1 MTSTQKSK
9 NPKFKLINEW
19 KEACPVDFNS
29 RFIDVRNDVEYEI
42 KHFNLKVS
50 EQEVEDVI
58 EAYMAQD
65 WSQNGSFIL
74 FLISEVQSGNYG
86 LISHLSQL
94 EED

>member
-1 MTSTQKSK
+1 MTSIQKSK

-42 KHFNLKVS
+42 EHFKLKVS

-58 EAYMAQD
+58 EAYMTQD

-74 FLISEVQSGNYG
+74 FLISEVQAGN
-86 LISHLSQL
+86 L
-94 EED
+94 

>member
-9 NPKFKLINEW
+9 NPKFKLIDEW

-42 KHFNLKVS
+42 EHFKLKVS

-58 EAYMAQD
+58 EAYMTQD

>member
-9 NPKFKLINEW
+9 NPKFKLIDEW
-19 KEACPVDFNS
+19 KKACPVDFNS

-42 KHFNLKVS
+42 EHFKLKVS

-58 EAYMAQD
+58 EAYMTQD

-74 FLISEVQSGNYG
+74 FLISEVQAGN
-86 LISHLSQL
+86 S
-94 EED
+94 